1 MISII
6 TLLSCDGPQMS
17 EAFHQVSVASHST
30 DAEVEAAFVTAIDAA
45 AADVGLMVPGLTST
59 AVSDALI
66 AAAERGVNVEVVTDI
81 DSTGEAGL
89 LALEGAGVP
98 VTYADDAVSY
108 FDFAINA
115 DVSWSSE
122 QVVMSN
128 TVLVVDEVDV
138 LSASHLGEG
147 EGVRLLWR
155 GRGEDI
161 GGDFAAE
168 HNQIFGG
175 TDAASRTAY
184 DSLAKSV
191 TDSRWAYPTQTD
203 LTLALWFGPQERLIK
218 RMIDHTY
225 SGRASIWLMTD
236 DLADEGMIN
245 ALYAKAVDG
254 FDVRVIVGPNFGVS
268 SPNSSAILTRETP
281 GMQKRMITDE
291 VVPTLMLVDLKR
303 DRIGRYNTARGMM
316 LSHPVWSA
324 NRLFAG
330 AEVLTDQLV
339 DGNLWVLADYGEPS
353 AELLDL
359 EAVFEAAWSEGVEF

>member
-1 MISII
+1 MIP
-6 TLLSCDGPQMS
+6 LLLLACDGPQMS
-17 EAFHQVSVASHST
+17 EAFHQVSVTPTNSAADIET
-30 DAEVEAAFVTAIDAA
+30 AFVDSIAA
-45 AADVGLMVPGLTST
+45 ATFDVGLMVPGLESA
-59 AVSDALI
+59 AVAEALI
-66 AAAERGVNVEVVTDI
+66 AAADRGVSVEVVTDI
-81 DSTGEAGL
+81 DSTGQSGLIALEEAGL
-89 LALEGAGVP
+89 V
-98 VTYADDAVSY
+98 VQYADDSVTY

-128 TVLVVDEVDV
+128 TVLVVDEVEV
-138 LSASHLGEG
+138 LSASYLGEG
-147 EGVRLLWR
+147 EGTRLLWR

-175 TDAASRTAY
+175 TDASARTAF

-191 TDSRWAYPTQTD
+191 TDARWSYPTQTD
-203 LTLALWFGPQERLIK
+203 LSLELWFGPQERLIK
-218 RMIDHTY
+218 RMIDNSY
-225 SGRASIWLMTD
+225 NARGSIWLMTD

-254 FDVRVIVGPNFGVS
+254 FDVRVLVGPSFGVS
-268 SPNSSAILTRETP
+268 SPNSSAILTRETT
-281 GMQKRMITDE
+281 GMQKRQLSDA

-303 DRIGRYNTARGMM
+303 DRTGRYNTARGMM

-339 DGNLWVLADYGEPS
+339 DGNLWVLNDFGAPS
-353 AELLDL
+353 TELTDL
-359 EAVFEAAWSEGVEF
+359 EAAFEAAWEAGVEL